1 MLVLAGLMVL
11 FVILLI
17 LPAGLFASLCRY
29 HEMTCGE
36 VFVNM
41 DGNFEFVFWYTYAD
55 NNWVKIYD
63 MAGKE
68 VFKIDMPYD
77 NPHFVAS
84 VPNGM
89 YAKDIYS
96 RQNRSNSNISNWKG
110 CKYTTSRWWYS
121 LNI

>member
-1 MLVLAGLMVL
+1 MLALAGLMVL
-11 FVILLI
+11 FVTLLI
-17 LPAGLFASLCRY
+17 LPAGLFASPGRDHY
-29 HEMTCGE
+29 MTCDE
-36 VFVNM
+36 VFLNM

-84 VPNGM
+84 LPNGM
-89 YAKDIYS
+89 YAVKTFTVGRTDPIQTFLIGKDANTP
-96 RQNRSNSNISNWKG
+96 RQDGGIH
-110 CKYTTSRWWYS
+110 
-121 LNI
+121 